1 MSVFYDLIK
10 LTIHNSFTL
19 FWEAFIR
26 FSATVLNKTN
36 HLRNVVAILLHSKYA
51 DIYNERSYSKTWNTV
66 NDTSVTQSS
75 SCLKPFN

>member
-10 LTIHNSFTL
+10 LTNSFTL
-19 FWEAFIR
+19 FWETFIR

-36 HLRNVVAILLHSKYA
+36 HLRDVVAILLHSKYA
-51 DIYNERSYSKTWNTV
+51 DIYNERSYSQTWNSV
-66 NDTSVTQSS
+66 NDTSVTQPS

>member
-19 FWEAFIR
+19 FWETFII
-26 FSATVLNKTN
+26 FTATVLNKTN
-36 HLRNVVAILLHSKYA
+36 HLCNVAILLHSKCA
-51 DIYNERSYSKTWNTV
+51 DIYNERSYSQTWNSV
-66 NDTSVTQSS
+66 NDTSVTQPS